1 MVNNIIEKDV
11 ISLYLSGKSMRKIAN
26 EYGTNQL
33 TNLQFLSWFEN
44 RCKNDISQNQWNLI
58 KSNITEFFI

>member
-44 RCKNDISQNQWNLI
+44 RCKNDKIGRAHV
-58 KSNITEFFI
+58 